1 MSNHGSATGSGGKI
15 KYPASFYNYSA
26 KLDLIKIN
34 KPILQLWIT
43 NEITSLLGF
52 EDEIVTNTVINLFG
66 LSTTDDGTSGSDHN
80 SMSNQQLNEMVDPKQ
95 AHVVLS
101 GFFNEDVALQFCVTL
116 WDYMI
121 DASQQPTGIPR
132 QIIEAKKRQL
142 QQEKEQQQQSAV
154 NVSKP
159 QPESDDHR
167 HSKNI
172 QNQPRKRRNRWDN
185 NEVPA
190 GEIRPDHE
198 HQQQQRSEHNIIPP
212 EVFPSSES
220 PIRVVD
226 TRPTRDEYGRNRKQ
240 ERDYSKDDRDS
251 VVKGSDSKY
260 SSDRRH
266 RRKYDDDDHNESRR
280 DYYDDDRR
288 HRRRM
293 DDHDR
298 PSSDRRHHDRYD
310 DDYYHD
316 KQQKRKR
323 HY

>member
-1 MSNHGSATGSGGKI
+1 MPNHASTSGGKI

-52 EDEIVTNTVINLFG
+52 EDDIVTNTVINLFG
-66 LSTTDDGTSGSDHN
+66 LSTTDDGTSNADH
-80 SMSNQQLNEMVDPKQ
+80 SFMSSQQLNEMVDPKQ

-101 GFFNEDVALQFCVTL
+101 GFFNEDAALQFCVTL

-142 QQEKEQQQQSAV
+142 QQEKEQQQQSAA
-154 NVSKP
+154 NVSQP
-159 QPESDDHR
+159 QPDSDDHLS
-167 HSKNI
+167 SKNN

-185 NEVPA
+185 NEMPA
-190 GEIRPDHE
+190 GDIRPNHV
-198 HQQQQRSEHNIIPP
+198 HQLQQSNERNVVPP
-212 EVFPSSES
+212 EIFPSNDK
-220 PIRVVD
+220 PTWGIDRK
-226 TRPTRDEYGRNRKQ
+226 PTRDEYGRNRKQ
-240 ERDYSKDDRDS
+240 EREFSKDDRDAT
-251 VVKGSDSKY
+251 VQENRNKY

-266 RRKYDDDDHNESRR
+266 RREYDDVDDNNESRR
-280 DYYDDDRR
+280 DHCDDDRR
-288 HRRRM
+288 HHRRK

-298 PSSDRRHHDRYD
+298 PSSDRRNRDRYD

-316 KQQKRKR
+316 HQQKRKR